1 MTKKLIALDLDGTT
15 LNSTSL
21 ISTKTAQILQKA
33 RDKGHVVSIAT
44 GRPYRMSAHYYQQLK
59 LDTPMVNFNGAL
71 VHKPQQKWAYEKEYS
86 IQREIA
92 FEILAQKEKLHLDFV
107 AAENR
112 ENFFIDSLQNFQ
124 KDFFAADTASD
135 ANLFSQLKNNPT
147 SVMLKTKNEYSSF
160 VVETLTKQFADDIE
174 VRTWGGP
181 SAVLEVVPKGVQ
193 KAMAVSVVAE
203 SMQIKQKDII
213 AFGDEHNDL
222 ELLDYAGWGVAMKN
236 GTEQVKSVANDIT
249 DKTNDEDGMVEYLE
263 NLLAI

>member
-1 MTKKLIALDLDGTT
+1 MSKKLIALDLDGTT
-15 LNSTSL
+15 LDNTSL

-44 GRPYRMSAHYYQQLK
+44 GRPYRMSAHYYQQLN

-160 VVETLTKQFADDIE
+160 VVETLTKQFANDIE

-181 SAVLEVVPKGVQ
+181 SAILEVVPKGVQ
-193 KAMAVSVVAE
+193 KAMAVSVAAE

-213 AFGDEHNDL
+213 AFGDEHNDV

-263 NLLAI
+263 DLLAI